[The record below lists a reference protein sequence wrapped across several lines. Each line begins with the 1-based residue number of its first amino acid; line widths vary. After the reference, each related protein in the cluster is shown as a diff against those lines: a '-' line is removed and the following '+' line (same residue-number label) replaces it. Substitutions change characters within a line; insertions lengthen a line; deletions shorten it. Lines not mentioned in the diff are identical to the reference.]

1 MIVSYVILNM
11 LWLVVWHHFV
21 KREIALTLPMLLR
34 DIVPYFVL
42 SAAVMAIT
50 YMLTR
55 SIDDIYI
62 LLPLRIAVAAALY
75 VAALYLFR
83 SAEMR
88 EAVDYI
94 KTRKTKP
101 SEQ

>member
-1 MIVSYVILNM
+1 MGV
-11 LWLVVWHHFV
+11 
-21 KREIALTLPMLLR
+21 ALLLCFAVGYLPNSTTM
-34 DIVPYFVL
+34 VESEL

-55 SIDDIYI
+55 SIGDIYI
-62 LLPLRIAVAAALY
+62 LLPLRIAVAALLY